1 MKRKLLF
8 NIVLCAILCG
18 ISTRGVSQYFHFTQF
33 DKSPLTL
40 NPALAGSF
48 YGDLRVYSLYRSQW
62 AGVLDKPFSTYS
74 IGIQKPIYLDN
85 DKLTFGFYALH
96 DDAGENAF
104 KTTHFSLSASY
115 SKVVGLTE
123 FSAGLQGAYTFR
135 TIDGE
140 KYAFPEDFNRQIGS
154 FDPTF
159 SNMENADIDGAN
171 ASNLDVN
178 FGLAW
183 KGNFDSFRPSVGLS
197 GFHLV
202 SSGFSFLS
210 NNQEGDYKIPTRIV
224 AHLSFKTY
232 FNNLY
237 VDPIFMLSAQAG
249 VNTSIFGAN
258 VGYEPRPNNANI
270 EEVYAGVL
278 LRSGVE
284 GNQDAFILR
293 GGVVFGD
300 FAFGAAY
307 DFNISPLQEGVAS
320 NGSFEV
326 SLSYTSPSTRLIKSK
341 IESER
346 L

>member
-8 NIVLCAILCG
+8 NIVLCTILCG

-40 NPALAGSF
+40 NPALTGSF
-48 YGDLRVYSLYRSQW
+48 YGDLRAYTLYRSQW

-74 IGIQKPIYLDN
+74 IGIQKPVYLET
-85 DKLTFGFYALH
+85 DKLAFGFYALH

-115 SKVVGLTE
+115 AKVVGLTE
-123 FSAGLQGAYTFR
+123 FSLGLQGAYTLR

-140 KYAFPEDFNRQIGS
+140 KYAFPEDFNRSIGT
-154 FDPTF
+154 FDPSF
-159 SNMENADIDGAN
+159 SDLENADIDGAN
-171 ASNLDVN
+171 ASNIDVN
-178 FGLAW
+178 AGMAW

-202 SSGFSFLS
+202 STGFSFLA
-210 NNQEGDYKIPTRIV
+210 NNQEGDQKIPTRIV
-224 AHLSFKTY
+224 AHLSLKKY
-232 FNNLY
+232 FGDLY
-237 VDPIFMLSAQAG
+237 IDPIFMLSAQSG
-249 VNTSIFGAN
+249 VNTSVFGGN
-258 VGYEPRPNNANI
+258 VGFEPKPNNANI
-270 EEVYAGVL
+270 EEIYGGLL
-278 LRSGVE
+278 LRNGIE
-284 GNQDAFILR
+284 GNQDAFIIR
-293 GGVVFGD
+293 GGVVMGD

-307 DFNISPLQEGVAS
+307 DFNVSPLQEGVAS